1 MVSETLGS
9 ELARQRRGASAGFF
23 LQSPSRQRLVEA
35 RVKIYYEDRVIEGEI
50 MIKRI
55 LMTTILL
62 TICSVTAGLKS
73 QVFALEMDL
82 VGLLTKNLGV
92 TDQQAEGG
100 AGAIFNSAAQQM
112 SAEDFAKVSGAM
124 PEVGSL
130 IAAAPAADAGSGTL
144 GGLSSMLSKGGGGM
158 ASLADLAGSFSKL
171 GLSGDMV
178 GKFIPIVLEYAQAQG
193 GDEIAGLLKMALQ

>member
-1 MVSETLGS
+1 
-9 ELARQRRGASAGFF
+9 
-23 LQSPSRQRLVEA
+23 
-35 RVKIYYEDRVIEGEI
+35 

-55 LMTTILL
+55 LLIVLL
-62 TICSVTAGLKS
+62 VTICSVTTGLKS
-73 QVFALEMDL
+73 PVFALEMDL

-124 PEVGSL
+124 PEVGPL
-130 IAAAPAADAGSGTL
+130 MAAAPAADTGSGTI

-158 ASLADLAGSFSKL
+158 ASLAGLAGSFSKL

>member
-1 MVSETLGS
+1 M
-9 ELARQRRGASAGFF
+9 
-23 LQSPSRQRLVEA
+23 
-35 RVKIYYEDRVIEGEI
+35 
-50 MIKRI
+50 MKRI
-55 LMTTILL
+55 FLSVFLL

-73 QVFALEMDL
+73 PVFALDMGL
-82 VGLLTKNLGV
+82 VELLTKNLGV
-92 TDQQAEGG
+92 TNQQAEGG

-112 SAEDFAKVSGAM
+112 SAEDFTKVSDAL
-124 PEVGSL
+124 PEVDSL
-130 IAAAPAADAGSGTL
+130 IATAPAADTGSGTL

>member
-1 MVSETLGS
+1 M
-9 ELARQRRGASAGFF
+9 
-23 LQSPSRQRLVEA
+23 
-35 RVKIYYEDRVIEGEI
+35 
-50 MIKRI
+50 MKRI
-55 LMTTILL
+55 FLIVILL

-73 QVFALEMDL
+73 PAFAFDMDL

-112 SAEDFAKVSGAM
+112 SAEDFAKVSDAM

-130 IAAAPAADAGSGTL
+130 IAAAPAADTGSGTL
-144 GGLSSMLSKGGGGM
+144 GGLSSTLSKSGGGM

-171 GLSGDMV
+171 GLSSDMV

>member
-1 MVSETLGS
+1 
-9 ELARQRRGASAGFF
+9 
-23 LQSPSRQRLVEA
+23 
-35 RVKIYYEDRVIEGEI
+35 

-55 LMTTILL
+55 LLIVLLL
-62 TICSVTAGLKS
+62 TICSVTTGLKS
-73 QVFALEMDL
+73 PVFALEMDL

-124 PEVGSL
+124 PEVESL
-130 IAAAPAADAGSGTL
+130 MAAAPAADTGSGTL
-144 GGLSSMLSKGGGGM
+144 GGLSSMLDKSGGGM

-171 GLSGDMV
+171 GLSGEMV
-178 GKFIPIVLEYAQAQG
+178 GKFIPIDLEYAQAQG

>member
-1 MVSETLGS
+1 MT
-9 ELARQRRGASAGFF
+9 
-23 LQSPSRQRLVEA
+23 
-35 RVKIYYEDRVIEGEI
+35 
-50 MIKRI
+50 KRI

-62 TICSVTAGLKS
+62 TICIVTVGLKS
-73 QVFALEMDL
+73 PVFALEMDL

-112 SAEDFAKVSGAM
+112 SAEDFTTISDAL
-124 PEVGSL
+124 PEVDSL
-130 IAAAPAADAGSGTL
+130 MAAAPAADTGSGTL

-193 GDEIAGLLKMALQ
+193 GDEIAGLLKMAFQ